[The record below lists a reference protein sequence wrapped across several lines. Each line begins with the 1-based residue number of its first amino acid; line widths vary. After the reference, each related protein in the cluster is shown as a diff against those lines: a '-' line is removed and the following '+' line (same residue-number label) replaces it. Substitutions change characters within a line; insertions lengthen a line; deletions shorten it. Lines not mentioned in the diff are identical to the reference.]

1 VGCTRRPLCAPE
13 AERRGDGSSALRAG
27 RGEARGRAGT
37 ETTAREEAGSRG
49 AAPGSRGAVPTMR
62 WRGGATRAGWRGE
75 EQSGA
80 NDAADGGGQRALGS
94 DGQREEEEHAGTHR
108 RV

>member
-1 VGCTRRPLCAPE
+1 
-13 AERRGDGSSALRAG
+13 
-27 RGEARGRAGT
+27 
-37 ETTAREEAGSRG
+37 
-49 AAPGSRGAVPTMR
+49 MR
-62 WRGGATRAGWRGE
+62 WRGGATGAGWRGE